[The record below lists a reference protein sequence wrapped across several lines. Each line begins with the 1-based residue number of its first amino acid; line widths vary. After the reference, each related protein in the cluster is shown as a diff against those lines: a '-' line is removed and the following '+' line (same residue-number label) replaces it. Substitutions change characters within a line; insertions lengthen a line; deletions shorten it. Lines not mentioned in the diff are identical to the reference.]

1 MREITSSPFFGIT
14 LCIFTYTFYQRLQH
28 RFHTPLL
35 NPMLWT
41 VVTIIAVLQLFG
53 IPIEDFNQGGDI
65 ISLFLSPA
73 TAVLAVSIFNQLS
86 VLKKNLLPILGG
98 CFVGA
103 VTSITSVILLSKAFG
118 LEEQIQT
125 ALIPKSVTTPIAMA
139 VSEQMG
145 GLVPVT
151 VAAVVVTG
159 IIGCVCTPF
168 LLRVLR
174 IKDPVTAGIA
184 IGACSHALGTT
195 KAIEISETHGAMS
208 GIAIGMS
215 GILTVLITLFL

>member
-1 MREITSSPFFGIT
+1 MREITSS
-14 LCIFTYTFYQRLQH
+14 CVFTYTFYQRLQH